1 MKHEESRKRNE
12 ELVKEAKTGKWDIR
26 QLAVMFDV
34 TEANCRQILQKYEV
48 TPKKMVRGPKVK
60 SNKKLP
66 LNERSESFQDAVT
79 CFKAGWKAT
88 EVALYLGCS
97 RQRVYQLRNQA
108 IEAGFLEKPEKVVVK
123 STCEVCK
130 KEFEGTNKTCSK
142 TCRNRLISTS
152 NTKNSKWSRNTM
164 TTYTCKKCGTTFQRS
179 NYHNGVRERG
189 LEKAG
194 KKSNDF
200 FCSRSCNIKYQHEQG
215 RVGRKKR
222 KKGSQVSDEQ
232 ALVAQ
237 LAKKLGVKV
246 KFD

>member
-1 MKHEESRKRNE
+1 MKHEEAKKRNA
-12 ELVKEAKTGKWDIR
+12 ELVKEAKTGKWDTR
-26 QLAVMFDV
+26 QLAVMFGV
-34 TEANCRQILQKYEV
+34 TEANCRQILQKNGV
-48 TPKKMVRGPKVK
+48 TPKKMVRGPKPQ
-60 SNKKLP
+60 KKRALE
-66 LNERSESFQDAVT
+66 NRSESFREAVS
-79 CFKAGWKAT
+79 CFKAGWKAS
-88 EVALYLGCS
+88 EIAEYLQCS
-97 RQRVYQLRNQA
+97 RQRVYQIRDKA
-108 IEAGFLEKPEKVVVK
+108 IKDGFIEKPEKAVVK

-142 TCRNRLISTS
+142 TCRNRLISTN

-164 TTYTCKKCGTTFQRS
+164 TTYNCKKCGTTFQRS
-179 NYHNGVRERG
+179 NYHNGIRERG
-189 LEKAG
+189 LEKSG

-215 RVGRKKR
+215 KMGRKKS
-222 KKGSQVSDEQ
+222 KKKSKVSDDQ